1 MITLEKKPVWHITLE
16 MTAREIWLL
25 AEFVKYGLRR
35 QEQDGIDPQIGKV
48 AEDLYDV
55 IKDVKP

>member
-16 MTAREIWLL
+16 MTAKEIGEI
-25 AEFVKYGLRR
+25 AEVIEAGLRECER
-35 QEQDGIDPQIGKV
+35 KGVAHTIRKP
-48 AEDLYDV
+48 AEDLYEV